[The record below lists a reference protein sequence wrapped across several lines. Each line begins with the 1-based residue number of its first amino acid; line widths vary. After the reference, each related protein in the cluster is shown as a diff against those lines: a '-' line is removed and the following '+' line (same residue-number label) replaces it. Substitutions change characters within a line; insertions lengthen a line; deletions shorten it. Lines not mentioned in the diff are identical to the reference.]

1 MKRITKIVILCIIL
15 LSTLAIQINAS
26 NSTMQMEQMI
36 SKYKNIDMNKI
47 SNEEV
52 EAIYDEIL
60 ENYNSEELAN
70 MIKENKGKLEN
81 QGISGETIDNASEFI
96 RTTDDEQ
103 VRELI
108 KGTDIKE
115 VIQRVQDGE
124 SIERALVKSQ
134 KDLNETVKTGV
145 KIVFSSYIIKT
156 IISIL
161 GIYVLYKI
169 IIRGIIYYKA
179 GKNFIWTFIPV
190 VRDAILFKICGYSPW
205 IVLWLLI
212 PVIGWI
218 VYLIYKIFMKF
229 ELAEK
234 FGHSLAFGFGLWF
247 LNPIFESII
256 AFSKNEYEM
265 NK

>member
-1 MKRITKIVILCIIL
+1 MKKLMKICIFAVILL
-15 LSTLAIQINAS
+15 FTLMLQVEATNSTLKI
-26 NSTMQMEQMI
+26 EQLI

-52 EAIYDEIL
+52 EAIYDEVL
-60 ENYNSEELAN
+60 ENYTSEELAN
-70 MIKENKGKLEN
+70 MIKENKSKLEN
-81 QGISGETIDNASEFI
+81 QGISGETIDKGAEFLK
-96 RTTDDEQ
+96 TTDDKQ

-134 KDLNETVKTGV
+134 KDFNETVKTGA
-145 KIVFSSYIIKT
+145 KIVLSSYVVKT
-156 IISIL
+156 ILSIL
-161 GIYVLYKI
+161 GIYILYKI

-179 GKNFIWTFIPV
+179 GKNFIWTFIPI

-205 IVLWLLI
+205 IVLLLLI

-218 VYLIYKIFMKF
+218 IYLIYKIFMKF

-256 AFSKNEYEM
+256 AFSKNKYEAE
-265 NK
+265 